1 MNDTKS
7 IVSSLRSLSTSIA
20 HTDIAKST
28 LFQDAAAE
36 IERLDKALYDEK
48 EKTRRLTRELSPLKQ
63 YDRERREIV
72 TLRSGFKISG
82 YELCD
87 WVDDLREKAEK
98 DKIVMDIARKIVQA
112 DLIEFQSSADED
124 DTILTGTLR
133 VIHPRSKLIPA
144 DPGWFSRNHIDPD
157 SPLMTE

>member
-7 IVSSLRSLSTSIA
+7 IISSLRSLSTSIE
-20 HTDIAKST
+20 HTDITKST

-36 IERLDKALYDEK
+36 IERLDKALYEEK

-72 TLRSGFKISG
+72 TLKAKTVVAS
-82 YELCD
+82 LCD
-87 WVDDLREKAEK
+87 VIGTEKASKGPALETLEK
-98 DKIVMDIARKIVQA
+98 LLDLLRKSG
-112 DLIEFQSSADED
+112 LIEWEIRKCDGTWTAEA
-124 DTILTGTLR
+124 TIR
-133 VIHPRSKLIPA
+133 VLEPRGELIPA
-144 DPGWFSRNHIDPD
+144 DPGWFSRNRIDTE